1 MTDLRREVSR
11 FRDAE
16 SHSGKY
22 ISDLEARLARSD
34 ESIVGLQQTV
44 EKLECECDR
53 RRDEVKLLE
62 SRLETL
68 KQDGDGWRNDLEG
81 RERRV
86 KELESKLVEWE
97 QKKTD
102 AKDTRVRLGSVV
114 SRVANAKKSLEIDL
128 AALSVPPTPTDA
140 SRSVSPVTADGAIDH
155 MSPPVDSALQSQF
168 LALQETHT
176 ATLVDL
182 STVSA
187 KYRDA
192 LREISD
198 LAAQIQEAKLSH
210 LNVID
215 PTFIE
220 SPAVEKSIDMLSP
233 RRRMTVGRSREPSD
247 DSHTRRLLFR
257 QAASAESL
265 RARYVMLHVPVLY

>member
-1 MTDLRREVSR
+1 MTDLRREVLR

-22 ISDLEARLARSD
+22 IADLEARLARSD
-34 ESIVGLQQTV
+34 ESMVGLQQTV
-44 EKLECECDR
+44 ENMERECER
-53 RRDEVKLLE
+53 RRDEVKVLE
-62 SRLETL
+62 SRLEAL

-81 RERRV
+81 RERHV
-86 KELESKLVEWE
+86 KELESKLAEWE
-97 QKKTD
+97 QKKSD
-102 AKDTRVRLGSVV
+102 AKDARMRLGSVV
-114 SRVANAKKSLEIDL
+114 GQVANAKNGLAVDL
-128 AALSVPPTPTDA
+128 ATLSVPPTPSDA
-140 SRSVSPVTADGAIDH
+140 SRSVSPVTADPPVDH
-155 MSPPVDSALQSQF
+155 TSPPVDSALQSQF

-176 ATLVDL
+176 ATLADL

-210 LNVID
+210 PNVID
-215 PTFIE
+215 SGFIE
-220 SPAVEKSIDMLSP
+220 SPAVEKPIEMLSP
-233 RRRMTVGRSREPSD
+233 RRRMTLGRSRESSD
-247 DSHTRRLLFR
+247 DTHTRRLFR

-265 RARYVMLHVPVLY
+265 RARYIMSHILVLY